1 MLETKSTKFIIL
13 ASQSPRRVEILK
25 KAQYFF
31 VSFPVS
37 ISEIPN
43 ENLSLDEQILDI
55 ARRKATE
62 SARLYPDRNQDA
74 VILACDTMVCYQNKA
89 IGKPENEL
97 DAFNTLKK
105 LSGQKHE
112 VKTALILIDLKNS
125 HEVSHVETSEVFFKK
140 FSDQEIKD
148 YISTGE
154 PMDKAGSYAIQGI
167 GKKLVEKFIGD
178 YDNVVGLPLAA
189 LENIFKKQNWT
200 FQKNEKKSTDN
211 VSHESSE
218 KISDRINGFE
228 KSSDR
233 THESSEKN
241 LSFYKKQLSPN
252 QNILAVSKLQPI
264 EKITALYNDGQK
276 HFGENYIQEALEK
289 IEKLKDH
296 EIIWHLI
303 GPIQKNKV
311 KYLKNNFKYIHSVDS
326 LQLAELIH
334 QKAKDINHVQKI
346 FIQVNLAAQ
355 LTSEVFKHGFDQN
368 QFEQSWDELKKLNH
382 LEIVGLMTMPPLQN
396 EPEDNRTYFKKLV
409 ELGQRYQLSQ
419 FSMGTSHDYKIALE
433 ENATWIRLGT
443 VLFGE
448 RQKVK

>member
-1 MLETKSTKFIIL
+1 MVKTKNTKLIIL

-62 SARLYPDRNQDA
+62 SARMYPDKNQDA

-125 HEVSHVETSEVFFKK
+125 QEMSHVETSEVYFKN
-140 FSDQEIKD
+140 FSDQDIKD

-178 YDNVVGLPLAA
+178 YDNVVGLPLKA
-189 LENIFKKQNWT
+189 LENIFKT
-200 FQKNEKKSTDN
+200 QKWDLQKSVN
-211 VSHESSE
+211 KNAGEVSAE
-218 KISDRINGFE
+218 IF
-228 KSSDR
+228 
-233 THESSEKN
+233 EKN
-241 LSFYKKQLSPN
+241 LSFYKKQLSST

-264 EKITALYNDGQK
+264 EKIINLYNEGQK

-289 IEKLKDH
+289 IENLKDYS
-296 EIIWHLI
+296 ITWHLV

-311 KYLKNNFKYIHSVDS
+311 KYLKKNFAYIHSVDS
-326 LQLAELIH
+326 LELAELIH
-334 QKAKDINHVQKI
+334 QKAKDIDHIQKV
-346 FIQVNLAAQ
+346 FIQINLANNLASE
-355 LTSEVFKHGFDQN
+355 TSKHGFDQS
-368 QFEQSWDELKKLNH
+368 QFEKSWDQLKKLSH
-382 LEIVGLMTMPPLQN
+382 LEIVGLMTMPPLQSQ
-396 EPEDNRTYFKKLV
+396 PKDNRTYFKKLV
-409 ELGQRYQLSQ
+409 EIGQRYQLSQ
-419 FSMGTSHDYKIALE
+419 FSMGTSHDYQIALE

-448 RQKVK
+448 RQKIK